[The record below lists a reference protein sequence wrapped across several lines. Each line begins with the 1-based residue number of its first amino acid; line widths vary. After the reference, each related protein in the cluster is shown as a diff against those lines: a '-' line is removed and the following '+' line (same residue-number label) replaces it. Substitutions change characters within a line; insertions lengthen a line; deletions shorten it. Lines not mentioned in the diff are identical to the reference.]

1 MMTHGAGENVH
12 LEVLRGSLP
21 LAFDI
26 RVMQRPHDI
35 DQLSSLVDPTKSLVR
50 PLGILGIEI
59 DSKIASELPGL
70 RDPFGIIVVARPAG
84 STVEVPLV
92 SDDVI
97 RTLNG
102 MPMTTLDKLR
112 SALQSIPRGV
122 PLTLQI
128 QRDEHLMFLSFTLDQ
143 F

>member
-1 MMTHGAGENVH
+1 
-12 LEVLRGSLP
+12 
-21 LAFDI
+21 
-26 RVMQRPHDI
+26 
-35 DQLSSLVDPTKSLVR
+35 
-50 PLGILGIEI
+50 
-59 DSKIASELPGL
+59 
-70 RDPFGIIVVARPAG
+70 
-84 STVEVPLV
+84 
-92 SDDVI
+92 VI

-112 SALQSIPRGV
+112 SALQGISRGV